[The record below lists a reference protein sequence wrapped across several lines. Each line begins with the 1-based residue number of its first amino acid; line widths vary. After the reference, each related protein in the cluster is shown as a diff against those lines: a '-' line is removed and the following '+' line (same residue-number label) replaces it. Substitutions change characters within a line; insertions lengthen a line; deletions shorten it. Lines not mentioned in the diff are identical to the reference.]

1 MHHCKTD
8 VMDSVTFDESPVAEL
23 ADNNNNNSSDLKK
36 KNEIYSL
43 RQRNQR
49 KTKSRGVVSNAFD
62 IESGCNGNMKTRG
75 NDNVKTIGK
84 RIPSVSYSKIK
95 GEKSEKPKSKAAP
108 LSKYRRKTANARERT
123 RMREIN
129 SAFEHLRQCVPVSIT
144 GVETPSTNEKLTKIT
159 TLRLAMKYIRILS
172 EILTKCDQ
180 NSVNNNNNENG
191 EVNLNSLNSI
201 IDYQEIYNDILN
213 DTLFKPTVTKP
224 TGGRKELKKQNAPP
238 PPPKVKKPSKPRKKY
253 TRKQDNKIIQNI
265 IKQELNPSLN
275 TSCLDSPMD
284 FGLTLE
290 SDGESL
296 QLSEPC
302 LSPLETQIKSFS
314 SHALELGLLLESDG
328 ESLELSEP
336 CLSPLSHLDALNPF
350 SDLLHAGFNEP
361 SALEMYLS

>member
-1 MHHCKTD
+1 MHHSATD
-8 VMDSVTFDESPVAEL
+8 VMESITFDQSPVAEL
-23 ADNNNNNSSDLKK
+23 ADNNNNK

-49 KTKSRGVVSNAFD
+49 KTKGT
-62 IESGCNGNMKTRG
+62 K
-75 NDNVKTIGK
+75 
-84 RIPSVSYSKIK
+84 SKINAYDLDASSSSNNSSNCGLNYGTDDSLVLLTKNTSSNNK
-95 GEKSEKPKSKAAP
+95 GKAKGNKGDKPKQKAAP

-144 GVETPSTNEKLTKIT
+144 GVETPSSNEKLTKIT

-172 EILTKCDQ
+172 EILNKCDQ
-180 NSVNNNNNENG
+180 IELTNNNNG
-191 EVNLNSLNSI
+191 EVSLNNNVDSI

-253 TRKQDNKIIQNI
+253 TKKQERFMNKID
-265 IKQELNPSLN
+265 LSPSI
-275 TSCLDSPMD
+275 TSITEEYPMD
-284 FGLTLE
+284 IGLTLE

-302 LSPLETQIKSFS
+302 LSPLEQIKQWPRQDN
-314 SHALELGLLLESDG
+314 LNNLGLLLESDG

-336 CLSPLSHLDALNPF
+336 CLSPLSHLDSLNPF
-350 SDLLHAGFNEP
+350 SDLLHAGFSEP
-361 SALEMYLS
+361 STLEMYLS

>member
-1 MHHCKTD
+1 MHHSATD
-8 VMDSVTFDESPVAEL
+8 VMESITFDQSPVAEL
-23 ADNNNNNSSDLKK
+23 ADSNNNK

-49 KTKSRGVVSNAFD
+49 KTKG
-62 IESGCNGNMKTRG
+62 TRG
-75 NDNVKTIGK
+75 GALNKTNSFDLDASCSSNGSSSSASYGTDTILTVKSGGSRK
-84 RIPSVSYSKIK
+84 GNK
-95 GEKSEKPKSKAAP
+95 GEKPKPKAAP

-144 GVETPSTNEKLTKIT
+144 GVETPSNNEKLTKIT

-172 EILTKCDQ
+172 EILNKCDQ
-180 NSVNNNNNENG
+180 IALNNNNNG
-191 EVNLNSLNSI
+191 EVSLSSNVDSI

-253 TRKQDNKIIQNI
+253 TKKQERFMNKID
-265 IKQELNPSLN
+265 LNP
-275 TSCLDSPMD
+275 CLTPPTEECPMD

-302 LSPLETQIKSFS
+302 LSPLEQIKQWPRQDN
-314 SHALELGLLLESDG
+314 LNNLGLLLESDG

-336 CLSPLSHLDALNPF
+336 CLSPLSHLDSLNPF
-350 SDLLHAGFNEP
+350 SDLLHAGFSEP
-361 SALEMYLS
+361 STLEMYLS

>member
-1 MHHCKTD
+1 MHHSATE
-8 VMDSVTFDESPVAEL
+8 VMDSITYDQSPVAEL
-23 ADNNNNNSSDLKK
+23 ADNNNNK

-49 KTKSRGVVSNAFD
+49 KTKG
-62 IESGCNGNMKTRG
+62 TRG
-75 NDNVKTIGK
+75 ISKTNSFDLDVSCSSNG
-84 RIPSVSYSKIK
+84 SCSSNSNTSYSTDIVPTSSSVKSSKK
-95 GEKSEKPKSKAAP
+95 GNNSNKSDKPKPKAAP

-144 GVETPSTNEKLTKIT
+144 GVETPSSNEKLTKIT

-172 EILTKCDQ
+172 EILNKCDQ
-180 NSVNNNNNENG
+180 IALNNNNNG
-191 EVNLNSLNSI
+191 EVNLSNNVDSI
-201 IDYQEIYNDILN
+201 INYQEIYNDILN

-253 TRKQDNKIIQNI
+253 TKKQERFMNKI
-265 IKQELNPSLN
+265 ELNP
-275 TSCLDSPMD
+275 CLTPPTEECVMD

-302 LSPLETQIKSFS
+302 LSPLEQIKQWPRQDN
-314 SHALELGLLLESDG
+314 LNNLGLLLESDG

-336 CLSPLSHLDALNPF
+336 CLSPLSHLDSLNPF
-350 SDLLHAGFNEP
+350 SDLLHAGFSEP
-361 SALEMYLS
+361 STLEMYLS

>member
-1 MHHCKTD
+1 MHHSAID
-8 VMDSVTFDESPVAEL
+8 VMESITFDQSPVAEL
-23 ADNNNNNSSDLKK
+23 ADRNNNK

-49 KTKSRGVVSNAFD
+49 KTKGSRGSSFNKAISFDTDASCSSNGSSNSNNCGPDKTLVAK
-62 IESGCNGNMKTRG
+62 SGGSKKGN
-75 NDNVKTIGK
+75 
-84 RIPSVSYSKIK
+84 K
-95 GEKSEKPKSKAAP
+95 GEKPKPKAAP

-144 GVETPSTNEKLTKIT
+144 GVETPSSNEKLTKIT

-172 EILTKCDQ
+172 EILNKCDQ
-180 NSVNNNNNENG
+180 IALNNNNNG
-191 EVNLNSLNSI
+191 EVCLSSHVDSI

-224 TGGRKELKKQNAPP
+224 TGGRKELKKQNAPA

-253 TRKQDNKIIQNI
+253 TKKQERFLNKIDLSPRLTTPVGI
-265 IKQELNPSLN
+265 EE
-275 TSCLDSPMD
+275 CPMD

-302 LSPLETQIKSFS
+302 LSPLEQIKQWPRQDN
-314 SHALELGLLLESDG
+314 LNNLGLLLESDG

-336 CLSPLSHLDALNPF
+336 CLSPLSHLDSLNPF
-350 SDLLHAGFNEP
+350 SDLLHAGFSEP
-361 SALEMYLS
+361 STLEMYLS